1 MFTMAEREIM
11 EYVEANS
18 VALLSLTFSGHSG
31 IAEIVRRQAE
41 LLSGQGTNVTVYCFE
56 SDVESEAYDVVEL
69 YSPTN
74 EYVNRVFRILW
85 PLFVFP
91 LLSLAVQ
98 LRDTDTTISH
108 KYPFNVSC
116 AIAAISGG
124 PEYIYYDHG
133 VAPPELYDSVVAK
146 TYSRLMRRLQAVS
159 ARPATT
165 VIAISEFVA
174 SELVEEWGPHPTA
187 IIYNSPSDFLEK
199 HPDDARNIRS
209 YHDIPDEVPVI
220 LFVGRVTRHKN
231 VHCLIEAHET
241 LTADKDE
248 DPYLV
253 IVGKPTQRQY
263 HERLTAMAGD
273 RVRFAGYVDEQYL
286 ASYFAQADVY
296 ATASLWEGCNLTVIE
311 AQQIGTPVV
320 AFDAGAHSET
330 VESPPGRLVEKGNCD
345 ALATN
350 IRAVL
355 DAR

>member
-1 MFTMAEREIM
+1 MAEREIL

-41 LLSGQGTNVTVYCFE
+41 LLSSQGTDVTVFCFE
-56 SDVESEAYDVVEL
+56 SDVEPEAYDVVKL

-91 LLSLAVQ
+91 LLSLAMQ

-108 KYPFNVSC
+108 KYPFNVAC

-174 SELVEEWGPHPTA
+174 SELVEEWGPYPTA

-199 HPDDARNIRS
+199 YPDDARNIRS
-209 YHDIPDEVPVI
+209 YHDIPDEAPVI
-220 LFVGRVTRHKN
+220 VFVGRVTRHKN

-241 LTADKDE
+241 LTTDADE
-248 DPYLV
+248 NPHLV
-253 IVGKPTQRQY
+253 IVGKPTQKQY
-263 HERLTAMAGD
+263 HERLTEIAGET
-273 RVRFAGYVDEQYL
+273 VHFAGYIEERYL
-286 ASYFAQADVY
+286 TSYYSQADVY
-296 ATASLWEGCNLTVIE
+296 STASLWEGCNLTVLE
-311 AQQIGTPVV
+311 AQLVGTPVV
-320 AFDAGAHSET
+320 AFDTGAHPET
-330 VESPPGRLVEKGNCD
+330 VQSPPGKLVRERDCTALGD
-345 ALATN
+345 AISHTIN
-350 IRAVL
+350 EP
-355 DAR
+355 